1 VVDRSELERWLN
13 LFLNVETVEDSLPNG
28 LQIEGAREVRKIL
41 TAVSISA
48 EVIEQAVREGAD
60 TIIVHHG
67 MFWKN
72 DDPTV
77 KGYRR
82 TRLSKLLAA
91 DINLFAYHLP
101 LDLHPEI
108 SHNRL
113 ILERLGAVL
122 RNAAAPGP
130 TAGGKASE
138 GAGGSGG
145 GHRRLGK
152 EYDFGLTGVFPE
164 PIGFSK
170 LLERI
175 NRVLDTNA
183 GAFHY
188 GPELIR
194 SLFVVSGAGRSL
206 VDKVAALGVDAY
218 LTGDAQENTAYVAKE
233 ERLNYIHAGHYNTE
247 KVGIAELGKRI
258 AGVFQVDVGFC
269 EIVNPL

>member
-1 VVDRSELERWLN
+1 VVDRRELEAWLN
-13 LFLNVETVEDSLPNG
+13 LYLNVEAVQDSLPNG
-28 LQIEGAREVRKIL
+28 LQIEGTREVRRIL

-82 TRLSKLLAA
+82 TRLAKLLAA

-113 ILERLGAVL
+113 ILDYLGAAVADAA
-122 RNAAAPGP
+122 NAGIAAAGRG
-130 TAGGKASE
+130 TVAGGLSRP
-138 GAGGSGG
+138 G
-145 GHRRLGK
+145 R
-152 EYDFGLTGVFPE
+152 EYDFGLEGVFPE
-164 PIGFSK
+164 PIGFSE
-170 LLERI
+170 LLSRI
-175 NRVLDTNA
+175 NRVLNTNA

-194 SLFVVSGAGRSL
+194 SIFVVSGAGRSM
-206 VDKVAALGVDAY
+206 VDRVAALGVDAY
-218 LTGDAQENTAYVAKE
+218 LTGDAQESTGYVAKE
-233 ERLNYIHAGHYNTE
+233 EGLNYIHAGHYNTE
-247 KVGIAELGKRI
+247 KVGVAELGKRI
-258 AGVFQVDVGFC
+258 AGAFQIDVGFF
-269 EIVNPL
+269 EIANPF

>member
-1 VVDRSELERWLN
+1 VVDRRELEAWLN
-13 LFLNVETVEDSLPNG
+13 LYLNVEAVQDSLPNG
-28 LQIEGAREVRKIL
+28 LQIEGTREVRRIL

-82 TRLSKLLAA
+82 TRLAKLLAA

-113 ILERLGAVL
+113 ILDYLGAAGGRSRLG
-122 RNAAAPGP
+122 R
-130 TAGGKASE
+130 
-138 GAGGSGG
+138 
-145 GHRRLGK
+145 
-152 EYDFGLTGVFPE
+152 EYDFGLEGVFPE
-164 PIGFSK
+164 PIGFSE
-170 LLERI
+170 LLSRI
-175 NRVLDTNA
+175 NRVLNTNA

-194 SLFVVSGAGRSL
+194 SIFVVSGAGRSM
-206 VDKVAALGVDAY
+206 VDRVAALGVDAY
-218 LTGDAQENTAYVAKE
+218 LTGDAQESTGYVAKE
-233 ERLNYIHAGHYNTE
+233 EGLNYIHAGHYNTE
-247 KVGIAELGKRI
+247 KVGVAELGKRI
-258 AGVFQVDVGFC
+258 AGAFQIDVGFF
-269 EIVNPL
+269 EIANPF

>member
-1 VVDRSELERWLN
+1 VVDRRELESWLD
-13 LFLNVETVEDSLPNG
+13 LYLNVEAVQDSLPNG
-28 LQIEGAREVRKIL
+28 LQIEGAREVRRIL

-82 TRLSKLLAA
+82 TRLAKLLAA
-91 DINLFAYHLP
+91 NINLFAYHLP

-113 ILERLGAVL
+113 ILEYLGAAV
-122 RNAAAPGP
+122 
-130 TAGGKASE
+130 
-138 GAGGSGG
+138 G
-145 GHRRLGK
+145 GHARPGK
-152 EYDFGLTGVFPE
+152 EYDFGLAGVFPE
-164 PIGFSK
+164 PIAFSE
-170 LLERI
+170 LLGRV
-175 NRVLDTNA
+175 NRVLNANA

-206 VDKVAALGVDAY
+206 VDRVAALGVDAY
-218 LTGDAQENTAYVAKE
+218 LTGDVQESTGYVAKE
-233 ERLNYIHAGHYNTE
+233 EGLNYIHAGHYNTE

-258 AGVFQVDVGFC
+258 AGAFQVDVGFH
-269 EIVNPL
+269 EIVNPF